1 MNSKNNALVLQISL
15 MISYIIKK
23 IGLLA
28 LCLVISGVGFDIFK
42 TLTYQPQYMA
52 SMQAALKSSQN
63 TYSQLEQTETY
74 TKTLQYIFNGQV
86 VKNEIKSKLN
96 LETVNMNCQI
106 VSQSGQNIVTIQVI
120 APTKKEAYYSLKC
133 IKDWYQNNGEKYHL
147 TYELN
152 VLQDITLN
160 ESPIAINSHFRN
172 FRSGVLYCG
181 ILLLVLIGFIVYF
194 RQDIKKA
201 SDIEKML
208 DCRLFAKIPRE
219 RKKMRRRKTAVLM
232 TSLTT
237 SFYYKEAIKKLRN
250 RFELSAKKHGYQTIM
265 ITSTVE
271 NEGKSTVA
279 ANLALSLARSHYK
292 VLLID
297 GDLKKPAVHKI
308 FSITKDT
315 TINRYFSKEAT
326 WQSQVNFLENYQL
339 SVLCADQDLNLDEK
353 VLETQLA
360 QLIKEAKSQFDYII
374 IDAAPTLGLD
384 EPLVINR
391 LVDAS
396 FLVVKQNEAT
406 ISHINE
412 VISRLVQAKNNLIG
426 CIYNASIYEM
436 NQGSMVYGYRYGY
449 NHYNRKRE
457 VR

>member
-1 MNSKNNALVLQISL
+1 
-15 MISYIIKK
+15 
-23 IGLLA
+23 
-28 LCLVISGVGFDIFK
+28 
-42 TLTYQPQYMA
+42 
-52 SMQAALKSSQN
+52 
-63 TYSQLEQTETY
+63 
-74 TKTLQYIFNGQV
+74 
-86 VKNEIKSKLN
+86 
-96 LETVNMNCQI
+96 
-106 VSQSGQNIVTIQVI
+106 
-120 APTKKEAYYSLKC
+120 
-133 IKDWYQNNGEKYHL
+133 
-147 TYELN
+147 
-152 VLQDITLN
+152 
-160 ESPIAINSHFRN
+160 
-172 FRSGVLYCG
+172 
-181 ILLLVLIGFIVYF
+181 
-194 RQDIKKA
+194 
-201 SDIEKML
+201 
-208 DCRLFAKIPRE
+208 
-219 RKKMRRRKTAVLM
+219 
-232 TSLTT
+232 
-237 SFYYKEAIKKLRN
+237 
-250 RFELSAKKHGYQTIM
+250 M

-436 NQGSMVYGYRYGY
+436 NQGNMVYGYRYGY

>member
-1 MNSKNNALVLQISL
+1 MNNKNNALILQISL

-63 TYSQLEQTETY
+63 TYSQLEQAETY

-152 VLQDITLN
+152 VLQDISLN
-160 ESPIAINSHFRN
+160 ESPIALNSHVRN

-326 WQSQVNFLENYQL
+326 WQSQVNFLE
-339 SVLCADQDLNLDEK
+339 
-353 VLETQLA
+353 TQLA
-360 QLIKEAKSQFDYII
+360 QLIKDAKSQFDYII

-436 NQGSMVYGYRYGY
+436 NQGNMVYGYRYGY

>member
-28 LCLVISGVGFDIFK
+28 LCLVISGIGFDIFK

-63 TYSQLEQTETY
+63 TYSQLEQAETY

-152 VLQDITLN
+152 ILQDISLN
-160 ESPIAINSHFRN
+160 ESPIALNSHVRN

-201 SDIEKML
+201 SNIEKML

-279 ANLALSLARSHYK
+279 VNSAISLAQKGYK
-292 VLLID
+292 TALVDLDLRNPSVYHILKEDQICGDIGEYLKGDYCYEEILNSYQDYPLDIIYGVKAFDESTEMLSKERLGELIEQ
-297 GDLKKPAVHKI
+297 LKKDYEFVILDVPPL
-308 FSITKDT
+308 
-315 TINRYFSKEAT
+315 YL
-326 WQSQVNFLENYQL
+326 LE
-339 SVLCADQDLNLDEK
+339 
-353 VLETQLA
+353 
-360 QLIKEAKSQFDYII
+360 
-374 IDAAPTLGLD
+374 DAM
-384 EPLVINR
+384 I
-391 LVDAS
+391 
-396 FLVVKQNEAT
+396 
-406 ISHINE
+406 
-412 VISRLVQAKNNLIG
+412 ISRYCDSSFIVIKQDFASVYNILDALEELNSHLPQISGTIISQAQK
-426 CIYNASIYEM
+426 SIFKEEERH
-436 NQGSMVYGYRYGY
+436 YGYGY
-449 NHYNRKRE
+449 K
-457 VR
+457 